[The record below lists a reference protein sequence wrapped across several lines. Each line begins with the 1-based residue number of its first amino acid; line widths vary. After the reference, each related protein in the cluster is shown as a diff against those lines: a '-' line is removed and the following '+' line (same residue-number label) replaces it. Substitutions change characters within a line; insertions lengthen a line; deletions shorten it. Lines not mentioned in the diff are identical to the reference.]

1 MLDGRT
7 YVTLANM
14 SIGPT
19 VPLNGQETGSA
30 FGSAASA
37 GGSVGMAATKVVKPQ
52 RPRRKEEAN
61 IVDDGICDG
70 TFLLAVR
77 YIGSVVDDI
86 DGGGKKV
93 TGDISWGEIVEER
106 ENRMIII
113 RIIRTCLSTTKLY
126 VGTFTIPNNES
137 NLSSPWLTQY
147 TPIR

>member
-1 MLDGRT
+1 MVDGRT

-30 FGSAASA
+30 FGSGASA
-37 GGSVGMAATKVVKPQ
+37 GGSVGVAATKVVKPQ

-77 YIGSVVDDI
+77 YIGSV
-86 DGGGKKV
+86 
-93 TGDISWGEIVEER
+93 
-106 ENRMIII
+106 
-113 RIIRTCLSTTKLY
+113 CC
-126 VGTFTIPNNES
+126 
-137 NLSSPWLTQY
+137 
-147 TPIR
+147 

>member
-1 MLDGRT
+1 MEGT

-30 FGSAASA
+30 FGSGASA
-37 GGSVGMAATKVVKPQ
+37 GGSVGVAATKVVKPQ

-93 TGDISWGEIVEER
+93 TGDISWEKLSRRG
-106 ENRMIII
+106 
-113 RIIRTCLSTTKLY
+113 RT
-126 VGTFTIPNNES
+126 E
-137 NLSSPWLTQY
+137 
-147 TPIR
+147 

>member
-1 MLDGRT
+1 MEGT

-30 FGSAASA
+30 FGSGASA
-37 GGSVGMAATKVVKPQ
+37 GGSVGVAATKVVKPQ

-77 YIGSVVDDI
+77 YIGSVVDNI

-93 TGDISWGEIVEER
+93 TGDISWGKSRRGEGEQNDNNKNNQNMLVDDETICR
-106 ENRMIII
+106 YFSKYLIMRA
-113 RIIRTCLSTTKLY
+113 TCHHP
-126 VGTFTIPNNES
+126 G
-137 NLSSPWLTQY
+137 
-147 TPIR
+147 

>member
-30 FGSAASA
+30 FGSGAST
-37 GGSVGMAATKVVKPQ
+37 GGSVGVAATKVVKPQ

-77 YIGSVVDDI
+77 YICSVVDDV

-93 TGDISWGEIVEER
+93 TGDISWGN
-106 ENRMIII
+106 NR
-113 RIIRTCLSTTKLY
+113 R
-126 VGTFTIPNNES
+126 GEGEQNDNNKK
-137 NLSSPWLTQY
+137 
-147 TPIR
+147 

>member
-1 MLDGRT
+1 MEGT

-30 FGSAASA
+30 FGSGASA
-37 GGSVGMAATKVVKPQ
+37 GGSVGVAATKVVKPQ

-77 YIGSVVDDI
+77 YIGSIVDDDV

-93 TGDISWGEIVEER
+93 TGDISWEK
-106 ENRMIII
+106 
-113 RIIRTCLSTTKLY
+113 LSRRGKT
-126 VGTFTIPNNES
+126 E
-137 NLSSPWLTQY
+137 
-147 TPIR
+147 